1 MKNYY
6 EILGLPVKASIKKIN
21 QSQFSRIREFRS
33 KRDDKDYDLEA
44 FKLESEAFFVL
55 RNPRRKHIYDQ
66 LYSFHFGIRTLKN
79 QKLQKKWEA
88 MIRKVE
94 IAGRDYGQYLT
105 EASDR
110 ELRKIQRQDKRRGFF
125 ASILDL
131 FWYGLDFFI
140 FFG

>member
-6 EILGLPVKASIKKIN
+6 EILDLPVKSSIKKIN
-21 QSQFSRIREFRS
+21 KSQYNRIRKFRS

-55 RNPRRKHIYDQ
+55 RNPRRKQIYDQ
-66 LYSFHFGIRTLKN
+66 LYSIHFGNRTLKN

-105 EASDR
+105 EISDC
-110 ELRKIQRQDKRRGFF
+110 ELRKIQRQDKGRGFF
-125 ASILDL
+125 ASIMDAFLS
-131 FWYGLDFFI
+131 GLDFFS
-140 FFG
+140 FLG